1 MPADHGIA
9 SDLKRSDLARL
20 TGCNLE
26 TIRYYE
32 GVGLM
37 PDPPR
42 SPAGHRRYGSAHVE
56 RLGFIMRARELGFTM
71 KEIRGLLSMVD
82 RGSHTCAEV
91 EKRGRHHLDVVRAK
105 IRDLQDIEAI
115 LADTIAKCSGSD
127 TPECPL
133 LTVLS
138 DAAARSSNE
147 VQTESYPSAAT
158 VAPGR

>member
-1 MPADHGIA
+1 MPDDHQAA
-9 SDLKRSDLARL
+9 SSLKRSDLARL

-42 SPAGHRRYGSAHVE
+42 SPAGHRRYGPSHVE

-71 KEIRGLLSMVD
+71 EEVRGLLSLVD

-105 IRDLQDIEAI
+105 IRALQNIEAT
-115 LADTIAKCSGSD
+115 LAATISQCSGSD
-127 TPECPL
+127 TPDCPL
-133 LTVLS
+133 LAVLS
-138 DAAARSSNE
+138 DGAL
-147 VQTESYPSAAT
+147 
-158 VAPGR
+158 APD

>member
-1 MPADHGIA
+1 MPEDHAVA

-32 GVGLM
+32 SVGLM

-42 SPAGHRRYGSAHVE
+42 TASGHRRYGLPHVE
-56 RLGFIMRARELGFTM
+56 RLNFVMRARDLGFTM
-71 KEIRGLLSMVD
+71 EEIRGLLSLVD

-91 EKRGRHHLDVVRAK
+91 ERVGRQHLDVVRAK
-105 IRDLQDIEAI
+105 IRALQSIETV
-115 LADTIAKCSGSD
+115 LAQTVKRCTGSG

-133 LTVLS
+133 LDVLS
-138 DAAARSSNE
+138 TGSTAS
-147 VQTESYPSAAT
+147 
-158 VAPGR
+158 

>member
-1 MPADHGIA
+1 MSGDHGVA
-9 SDLKRSDLARL
+9 SEFKRSDLARL

-42 SPAGHRRYGSAHVE
+42 THAGHRRYGPVHVE
-56 RLGFIMRARELGFTM
+56 RLGFIMRARDLGFTM
-71 KEIRGLLSMVD
+71 EEIRALLSMVD

-105 IRDLQDIEAI
+105 IRELQTIEAI
-115 LADTIAKCSGSD
+115 LAETIAKCSGSD
-127 TPECPL
+127 DPECPL

-138 DAAARSSNE
+138 DG
-147 VQTESYPSAAT
+147 T
-158 VAPGR
+158 VDRVD